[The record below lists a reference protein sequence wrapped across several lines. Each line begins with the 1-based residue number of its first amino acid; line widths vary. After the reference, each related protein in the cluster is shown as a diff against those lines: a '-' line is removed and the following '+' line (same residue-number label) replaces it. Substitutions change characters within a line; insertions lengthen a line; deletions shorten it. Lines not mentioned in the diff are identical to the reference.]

1 MTSPKPTAV
10 QPKEPAKPK
19 LPTDG
24 PPMVLLRVIA
34 PDGESWSGQRLY
46 AWAPG
51 AQPVH
56 VLTPED
62 VGELS
67 AHVPVVSVTW
77 AFFTECRDA
86 Q

>member
-1 MTSPKPTAV
+1 MSDDSPKPSAGKP
-10 QPKEPAKPK
+10 QPK
-19 LPTDG
+19 LPADG
-24 PPMVLLRVIA
+24 PPMVLLRVTA
-34 PDGESWSGQRLY
+34 PAGESWSGQRLY

-62 VGELS
+62 AGELS
-67 AHVPVVSVTW
+67 GHVPVVAVTW
-77 AFFTECRDA
+77 AFWLECRDA